1 VRPQALAAS
10 GVTTADRA
18 AVHVVDGWLVDPGRW
33 TEWQQQLRALV
44 DEQADASPLD
54 PRVSA
59 AAARRRLGLPDQALL
74 VPLAAAA
81 GLAYADGRVA
91 RPESSAVSLGAAEEG
106 LAQLEQH
113 LRAHPFAA
121 PERPDLDRWGLGV
134 PELAAAER
142 TGRVVRLT
150 ADVVLLPAGPAL
162 AMRTLSGLPQPFTTS
177 QAREALQTTRRVAI
191 PLLEHLDRRGWTR
204 RLDSGHRQVREH

>member
-1 VRPQALAAS
+1 M
-10 GVTTADRA
+10 
-18 AVHVVDGWLVDPGRW
+18 
-33 TEWQQQLRALV
+33 
-44 DEQADASPLD
+44 D

-59 AAARRRLGLPDQALL
+59 AAARRRLDLPDQALL
-74 VPLAAAA
+74 APLAAAA

-91 RPESSAVSLGAAEEG
+91 RPGSSAGSLGAAEEG

-121 PERPDLDRWGLGV
+121 PERPDLDRWSLGV

-150 ADVVLLPAGPAL
+150 ADVVLLPTGPAL
-162 AMRTLSGLPQPFTTS
+162 AMRTLAGLPQPFTTS

-191 PLLEHLDRRGWTR
+191 PLLEHLDRRGWTL
-204 RLDSGHRQVREH
+204 RLDSGHRQVRGH